1 MSIPDELVHTL
12 QIGTGVFWTLAYL
25 LIIRRGFLDRT
36 LGMPLPALAANL
48 TWEFTFCFVLP
59 HGPPQIYI
67 DYVWFSFDLLILY
80 QALRFGKC
88 LVADFIPPGWFY
100 PVLALSLLAALG
112 FNVTM
117 SYEFQD
123 WDGRYSAFGINVLM
137 SLAFV
142 MMLLHRK
149 SVAGQSLYI
158 AGAKMV
164 GTLFPSALFFLVYP
178 GSPLLTFSYATIVL
192 LDATYLALVYGQ
204 AVRSGVDPW
213 RRV

>member
-1 MSIPDELVHTL
+1 MSVPDELIQTL

-48 TWEFTFCFVLP
+48 TWEFTFCFLLP
-59 HGPPQIYI
+59 HDSPQIYI

-80 QALRFGKC
+80 QALRFGKQ
-88 LVADFIPPGWFY
+88 LVADFIPADWFY
-100 PVLALSLLAALG
+100 PVFALSLAAALG

-123 WDGRYSAFGINVLM
+123 WAGRYSAFGINVLM

-142 MMLLHRK
+142 LMLLHRK
-149 SVAGQSLYI
+149 SLAGQSIYI
-158 AGAKMV
+158 AAAKMA
-164 GTLFPSALFFLVYP
+164 GTMFPSALFFLVYP
-178 GSPLLTFSYATIVL
+178 GSTLLNFSYATIVL
-192 LDATYLALVYGQ
+192 LDATYLVLVYRQ
-204 AVRSGVDPW
+204 AVRSGINPW